1 MTLIPNAANLAA
13 DGDGGLAISAGRL
26 RGAFRRLFAADWTER
41 WMVVAN
47 DHAVAT
53 LSRDAGGFDLSWFDR
68 ADLADHGMAKLTPRS
83 DASLADLHQ
92 EIARKLH
99 VPPRRIAFLPI
110 GE

>member
-13 DGDGGLAISAGRL
+13 DANGALAISAGRL

-41 WMVVAN
+41 WMVVVN
-47 DHAVAT
+47 DHAVGT
-53 LSRDAGGFDLSWFDR
+53 LSRDASGFDLSWFDR
-68 ADLADHGMAKLTPRS
+68 ADRGVAEFAPRS
-83 DASLADLHQ
+83 DTSLADLHQ
-92 EIARKLH
+92 EIARQLR